1 MSYKIIVE
9 IGEKSEKI
17 IEKKQLNMNLI
28 KLYLIPFLRS
38 FFKER
43 LLS

>member
-9 IGEKSEKI
+9 IGDKSEKI

-28 KLYLIPFLRS
+28 KLYLILFLRS

>member
-9 IGEKSEKI
+9 IGDKSEKV

-28 KLYLIPFLRS
+28 KLYLILFLRS